1 MKYEYA
7 FRGKSIRKRGAEKDK
22 TKLTQPTHEIII
34 YGSEQSFSCAYFS
47 PDKVV
52 HIDIAF

>member
-22 TKLTQPTHEIII
+22 TKLTRPTREIII